1 MLKTIKNV
9 SRKVIGNKEFM
20 LLPGGT
26 MEVTGTELWVKMYL
40 AAGVVEEVTAPQ
52 AVPVETKDADL
63 EVDEEPGP
71 DEAPETEKTPES
83 SDTVAKKE
91 DRLCQHRQME

>member
-40 AAGVVEEVTAPQ
+40 AAGVVVEVTASQ
-52 AVPVETKDADL
+52 AAPAETKDADL
-63 EVDEEPGP
+63 EADEEPGP
-71 DEAPETEKTPES
+71 DEAPETEKIPES
-83 SDTVAKKE
+83 SDTVAKKTGV
-91 DRLCQHRQME
+91 RKATK

>member
-40 AAGVVEEVTAPQ
+40 AAGVVVDVTVPQ
-52 AVPVETKDADL
+52 ETSTETKDADL
-63 EVDEEPGP
+63 EADEEPGP

-83 SDTVAKKE
+83 SDTVAKKTGV
-91 DRLCQHRQME
+91 RKATK

>member
-1 MLKTIKNV
+1 MLKTIINV

-40 AAGVVEEVTAPQ
+40 AAGVVVDVTVPQ
-52 AVPVETKDADL
+52 ETSTETNGNAL
-63 EVDEEPGP
+63 ETDEEPGP
-71 DEAPETEKTPES
+71 DEGPETEKTPEA
-83 SDTVAKKE
+83 SDTVPKKTGI
-91 DRLCQHRQME
+91 RKATK

>member
-40 AAGVVEEVTAPQ
+40 AAGVVVEVTAPQ
-52 AVPVETKDADL
+52 DTPAETKGNTL
-63 EVDEEPGP
+63 EMDEEP
-71 DEAPETEKTPES
+71 ETEETQAP
-83 SDTVAKKE
+83 
-91 DRLCQHRQME
+91 

>member
-9 SRKVIGNKEFM
+9 SKKVIGNKEFM

-40 AAGVVEEVTAPQ
+40 AAGVVVEVTAPQ
-52 AVPVETKDADL
+52 DTLTETNGTDPEEIEGL
-63 EVDEEPGP
+63 ETQ
-71 DEAPETEKTPES
+71 ETQETQET
-83 SDTVAKKE
+83 SDTVPKKTGV
-91 DRLCQHRQME
+91 RKATK

>member
-52 AVPVETKDADL
+52 AVPVETKDAD
-63 EVDEEPGP
+63 
-71 DEAPETEKTPES
+71 
-83 SDTVAKKE
+83 TVAKKAGV
-91 DRLCQHRQME
+91 RKATK

>member
-20 LLPGGT
+20 LLPGET

-40 AAGVVEEVTAPQ
+40 AAGLVVEVMAQQDTPA
-52 AVPVETKDADL
+52 ETNDTDSEEIEGL
-63 EVDEEPGP
+63 ETQ
-71 DEAPETEKTPES
+71 ETQETQET
-83 SDTVAKKE
+83 SDTVPKKTGV
-91 DRLCQHRQME
+91 RKATK

>member
-83 SDTVAKKE
+83 SDTVAKKAGV
-91 DRLCQHRQME
+91 RKATK

>member
-26 MEVTGTELWVKMYL
+26 IEVTGTELWVKMYL

-83 SDTVAKKE
+83 SDTVAKKAGV
-91 DRLCQHRQME
+91 RKATK

>member
-1 MLKTIKNV
+1 MVMLKTIKNV

-40 AAGVVEEVTAPQ
+40 AAGVVVEVTAPQ
-52 AVPVETKDADL
+52 DTLTETNGTDPEEIEGL
-63 EVDEEPGP
+63 ETQ
-71 DEAPETEKTPES
+71 ETQETQET
-83 SDTVAKKE
+83 SDTVPKKTGV
-91 DRLCQHRQME
+91 RKATK

>member
-40 AAGVVEEVTAPQ
+40 AAGVVVEVTAPQ
-52 AVPVETKDADL
+52 DTPAETKGNTL
-63 EVDEEPGP
+63 EMDEEP
-71 DEAPETEKTPES
+71 ETEETQAPEA
-83 SDTVAKKE
+83 SDTVSEKPGVRKATK
-91 DRLCQHRQME
+91 

>member
-40 AAGVVEEVTAPQ
+40 AAGVVVEVTASQDAP
-52 AVPVETKDADL
+52 AETKDADL
-63 EVDEEPGP
+63 EADEEPGL

-83 SDTVAKKE
+83 SDTVAKKTGV
-91 DRLCQHRQME
+91 RKATK